1 MFFSRRPVVRIAW
14 SGRVSEFSFLGIIT
28 FVVVLGILLSLGHW
42 QLSRA
47 AEKRAIQDQRA
58 EASNLEPLKASDL
71 FTSEDI
77 DFRPAVIEGEWTVD
91 RVLLL
96 DNSIRAGTAGYEV
109 LTPMSV
115 HGGVILVNRG
125 WIARSPVR
133 AELPPIPAVKG
144 SATVSGYVVRPS
156 ERAFTLKDDDFSSPS
171 WPMVIQKIDM
181 KGISSL
187 FSQPLSPL
195 VLRMSPDLSS
205 GMVRDW
211 QIVAMGPEKHE
222 GYAVQWFGLA
232 LAWGVIFVVA
242 NTTNRKG
249 I

>member
-1 MFFSRRPVVRIAW
+1 MFFSRRPVVRIEW
-14 SGRVSEFSFLGIIT
+14 SGKVSEFTFLGIIT
-28 FVVVLGILLSLGHW
+28 FAMVLGILLSLGNW

-47 AEKRAIQDQRA
+47 AEKRAVQNLRA
-58 EASNLEPLKASDL
+58 EASNLKPLAASDF
-71 FTSEDI
+71 FTQSDI
-77 DFRPAVIEGEWTVD
+77 DFRQAEVNGDWAID
-91 RVLLL
+91 KIFLL

-115 HGGVILVNRG
+115 EGGWILVNRG
-125 WIARSPVR
+125 WIARGPVR
-133 AELPPIPAVKG
+133 AELPPIPVVKG
-144 SATVSGYVVRPS
+144 SAAVSGYVVRPS
-156 ERAFTLKDDDFSSPS
+156 ERAFTLKDDDFSAPS

-187 FSQPLSPL
+187 FSQPLAPV
-195 VLRMSPDLSS
+195 VLRLSPDDSS
-205 GMVRDW
+205 GMIRDW

-222 GYAVQWFGLA
+222 GYAVQWFGLS
-232 LAWGVIFVVA
+232 LAWVVIFVVA